1 MIFANKEERLRK
13 WIGFLNET
21 DDRKRL
27 SAIRNLGRSGDVRVI
42 ESLVSKALQRK
53 ITSDIEACREALID
67 LSNPLVERTLIQRLG
82 DSFNK
87 IRVDAAQVLFEIGK
101 PEWQKIILGDENDFK
116 RLGYSDFLLSIEP
129 LKFAMGQYDAETRK
143 AAVKAMS
150 AKLGDVRW
158 KSLVTGDDDDFERL
172 AGIDNPIGIDI
183 LILAFFGRYYE
194 TASVLTKMNSP
205 RVKEK
210 LIEAL
215 KGDPIKSIRKGS
227 ADVLGR
233 MGDKH
238 ALLPLANALN
248 DLEPDVRY
256 AATKSIGMLGGEGS
270 VEPLIRTLKDENYY
284 VRQEAAEALIKL
296 AKNDFSLLA
305 GKWGKISGKIRTAHK
320 DHQDGVDQSYS
331 DCNNHKDI
339 SRHSD
344 TGIGLEIPPELLT
357 KISKSP

>member
-27 SAIRNLGRSGDVRVI
+27 SAIRNLGKSGDVRVI

-67 LSNPLVERTLIQRLG
+67 LSNPLVERTLVRRLG
-82 DSFNK
+82 DSFHQLR
-87 IRVDAAQVLFEIGK
+87 IDAVQVLAEIGK
-101 PEWQKIILGDENDFK
+101 PEWQHIILGDGNDFI
-116 RLGYSDFLLSIEP
+116 RLGNSDDPLAIEP
-129 LKFAMGQYDAETRK
+129 LKWAIGQYDGETRK
-143 AAVKAMS
+143 AGGEAM
-150 AKLGDVRW
+150 AIKTGDPRW
-158 KSLVTGDDDDFERL
+158 KNLVTGDDDDFKRL
-172 AGIDNPIGIDI
+172 AGIDHPISIEI
-183 LILAFFGRYYE
+183 LIMAFCQRYYE
-194 TASVLTKMNSP
+194 AATLLTKMNSP

-248 DLEPDVRY
+248 DFEPDVRY
-256 AATKSIGMLGGEGS
+256 AATKSIGMLGGESS

-320 DHQDGVDQSYS
+320 DHKDGVDQSYS

-344 TGIGLEIPPELLT
+344 TGIGLEIPPEL
-357 KISKSP
+357 KV